1 MTVET
6 NNDKIIMEDLVKT
19 LDNICELYEKQPNAS
34 DASEDLQQCIRDA
47 RTLLNSIEIHSDDA
61 SEPTYIDTVLT
72 DIQKC
77 SIL

>member
-19 LDNICELYEKQPNAS
+19 LDNICELYEKQ
-34 DASEDLQQCIRDA
+34 EDLQECIRDA
-47 RTLLNSIEIHSDDA
+47 RTLLNSIHSDDA

>member
-6 NNDKIIMEDLVKT
+6 NNDKIIMEDLIKT

-34 DASEDLQQCIRDA
+34 DASEELQQCIVEA
-47 RTLLNSIEIHSDDA
+47 RTLLNSI
-61 SEPTYIDTVLT
+61 SESSYIDTVLT

>member
-6 NNDKIIMEDLVKT
+6 QLSLANLNEDLIKT
-19 LDNICELYEKQPNAS
+19 LDNICELYEKQS
-34 DASEDLQQCIRDA
+34 DLQECIVEA
-47 RTLLNSIEIHSDDA
+47 RTLLNSIHSDDA

>member
-1 MTVET
+1 MVKHTS
-6 NNDKIIMEDLVKT
+6 KIIKETKLANLNEDLIKT
-19 LDNICELYEKQPNAS
+19 LDNICELYEKQ
-34 DASEDLQQCIRDA
+34 EDLQECIRDA

>member
-6 NNDKIIMEDLVKT
+6 QLSLANLNEDLIKT
-19 LDNICELYEKQPNAS
+19 LDNICELYEKQ
-34 DASEDLQQCIRDA
+34 EDLQQCIVEA
-47 RTLLNSIEIHSDDA
+47 RTLLNSI
-61 SEPTYIDTVLT
+61 SESSYIDTVLT

>member
-1 MTVET
+1 
-6 NNDKIIMEDLVKT
+6 MEDLVKT
-19 LDNICELYEKQPNAS
+19 LDNICELYEKQ
-34 DASEDLQQCIRDA
+34 EDLQECIVEA
-47 RTLLNSIEIHSDDA
+47 RTLLNSIS

>member
-6 NNDKIIMEDLVKT
+6 DHKIIMEDLVKT
-19 LDNICELYEKQPNAS
+19 LDNICELYEKQ
-34 DASEDLQQCIRDA
+34 EDLQQCIRDA

>member
-1 MTVET
+1 MTDNELRLA
-6 NNDKIIMEDLVKT
+6 NLNEDLIKT
-19 LDNICELYEKQPNAS
+19 LDNICELYEKQ
-34 DASEDLQQCIRDA
+34 EDLQECIRDA

>member
-19 LDNICELYEKQPNAS
+19 LDNICELYEKQ
-34 DASEDLQQCIRDA
+34 EDLQQCIRDA
-47 RTLLNSIEIHSDDA
+47 RTLLNSISIHSDDA

>member
-6 NNDKIIMEDLVKT
+6 NNDKIIMEDLIKT
-19 LDNICELYEKQPNAS
+19 LDNICELYEKQ
-34 DASEDLQQCIRDA
+34 EDLQQCIVEA

-61 SEPTYIDTVLT
+61 TYIDTVLT

>member
-6 NNDKIIMEDLVKT
+6 QLSLANLNEDLIKT

-34 DASEDLQQCIRDA
+34 DTSAELQECIRDA
-47 RTLLNSIEIHSDDA
+47 RTLLNSIHDA
-61 SEPTYIDTVLT
+61 SYIDTVLT
-72 DIQKC
+72 DIKKC

>member
-6 NNDKIIMEDLVKT
+6 QLSLANLNEDLVKT
-19 LDNICELYEKQPNAS
+19 LDNICELYEKQ
-34 DASEDLQQCIRDA
+34 EDLQQCIRDA
-47 RTLLNSIEIHSDDA
+47 RTLLNSIS

>member
-6 NNDKIIMEDLVKT
+6 DHKIIMEDLVKT
-19 LDNICELYEKQPNAS
+19 LDNICELYEKQS
-34 DASEDLQQCIRDA
+34 DLQECIRDA
-47 RTLLNSIEIHSDDA
+47 RTLLNSIS

>member
-1 MTVET
+1 MTD
-6 NNDKIIMEDLVKT
+6 NDKLIMEDLVKT
-19 LDNICELYEKQPNAS
+19 LDNICELYEKQADAS
-34 DASEDLQQCIRDA
+34 DIQQCIVEA

>member
-6 NNDKIIMEDLVKT
+6 QLSLANLNEDLIKT
-19 LDNICELYEKQPNAS
+19 LDNICELYEKQS
-34 DASEDLQQCIRDA
+34 DLQECIVEA
-47 RTLLNSIEIHSDDA
+47 RTLLNSIHSDDA
-61 SEPTYIDTVLT
+61 SESSYIDTVLT

>member
-1 MTVET
+1 MTD
-6 NNDKIIMEDLVKT
+6 NDKLILGDLVNA
-19 LDNICELYEKQPNAS
+19 LDNICELYEKQ
-34 DASEDLQQCIRDA
+34 EDLQQCIRDA
-47 RTLLNSIEIHSDDA
+47 RTLLNSIHSDDA

>member
-19 LDNICELYEKQPNAS
+19 LDNICELYEKQ
-34 DASEDLQQCIRDA
+34 EDLQQCIVEA
-47 RTLLNSIEIHSDDA
+47 RTLLNSIHSDDA
-61 SEPTYIDTVLT
+61 SESSYIDTVLT

>member
-1 MTVET
+1 MTD
-6 NNDKIIMEDLVKT
+6 NDKLIMEDLIKT
-19 LDNICELYEKQPNAS
+19 LDNICELYEKQS
-34 DASEDLQQCIRDA
+34 DLQECIVEA
-47 RTLLNSIEIHSDDA
+47 RTLLNSISIHSDDA

>member
-19 LDNICELYEKQPNAS
+19 LDNICELYEKQ
-34 DASEDLQQCIRDA
+34 EDLQQCIVEA
-47 RTLLNSIEIHSDDA
+47 RTLLNSISDA
-61 SEPTYIDTVLT
+61 SSEPTYIDTVLT